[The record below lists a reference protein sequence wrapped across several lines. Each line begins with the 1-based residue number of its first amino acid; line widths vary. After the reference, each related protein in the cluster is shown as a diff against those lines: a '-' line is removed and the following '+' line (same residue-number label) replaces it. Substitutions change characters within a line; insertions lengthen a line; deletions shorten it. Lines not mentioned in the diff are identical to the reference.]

1 VERTSIDF
9 GTGGEPVE
17 TRDHNRRSDGITTGV
32 IEQALCDLRDA
43 GAVGAIR
50 NGKLRPLAM
59 IVPRVRF
66 LAARAA
72 RRGKGWEWARRKVSV
87 TLGKG
92 ENQAALRDCGV
103 DNERALAVLERVA
116 RRAFNHP
123 ERVSVRVMVGTEM
136 RIGDIVCL
144 LEFFDSPIF
153 EAYCADAGF
162 SHTVLR
168 ALAMRA
174 VRRAR

>member
-1 VERTSIDF
+1 
-9 GTGGEPVE
+9 
-17 TRDHNRRSDGITTGV
+17 
-32 IEQALCDLRDA
+32 
-43 GAVGAIR
+43 
-50 NGKLRPLAM
+50 
-59 IVPRVRF
+59 
-66 LAARAA
+66 
-72 RRGKGWEWARRKVSV
+72 
-87 TLGKG
+87 
-92 ENQAALRDCGV
+92 
-103 DNERALAVLERVA
+103 LERVA